1 MVIPSARASGCCW
14 VAALFLPTTP
24 QFATPRTP
32 SSALQGTLAA
42 LDSKNPVM
50 YLDFPQGRY
59 KLFGGYFNRCR
70 LRNVLC
76 LLPCCGGS
84 R

>member
-59 KLFGGYFNRCR
+59 KLFGG
-70 LRNVLC
+70 
-76 LLPCCGGS
+76 
-84 R
+84 